1 MKTAETIFST
11 FPSQIDKKPP
21 SYQRPRE
28 VVLLLQKSPNDLDR
42 QRVRNTL
49 TSLSGI
55 IMARFSCKS
64 GRLLIIKFDQRMS
77 TLASIVQV
85 LNDGL
90 NENILLAGC

>member
-1 MKTAETIFST
+1 MKIAEIIFST
-11 FPSQIDKKPP
+11 FPLQIDEKP
-21 SYQRPRE
+21 SSGQHPRE

-49 TSLSGI
+49 TPLSGI

-77 TLASIVQV
+77 TLASIVQT
-85 LNDGL
+85 LNDRL
-90 NENILLAGC
+90 NENLLLVGC